1 MSKDLVILCGGKGLR
16 LKSLTKKFPKPLL
29 KINNIPFLYYLINFY
44 QKYNFKKIYL
54 LAGYKGNQIKKM
66 YDKKN
71 FNFIDIEVII
81 EKNEMG
87 TGGSLLQLKKKIN
100 NDFILINGDSFVD
113 YNFENFNKIKKNF
126 LGKIL
131 MSSKNNY
138 KENKKL
144 IGLKI
149 NNKDQIYFSKNS
161 NFFNAGVY
169 YFKKEIFKYIK
180 KKSSLENDIL
190 PALINSKKIC
200 GLTTEGYFIDIG
212 LPKNLKLAKKNLISQ
227 VERPSVFFDRDGV
240 LNHDYG
246 YVNKYSE
253 FKWKK
258 NVLKA
263 LKYLNSKNY
272 YIFIITNQAG
282 IGRGYYNEDQF
293 KKLHKKIKED
303 LSKKK
308 IYFDD
313 VVYCPHHPTE
323 AIGAY
328 KKKCQCRKP
337 NNLLIKNIY
346 KKWPILKAK
355 SLMIGDKDSDRACAK
370 KSKIKFFWSE
380 KDLYLQLRKKI
391 KL

>member
-29 KINNIPFLYYLINFY
+29 KINNIPFLDYLINFY

-54 LAGYKGNQIKKM
+54 LAGYKGNQIKKL

-263 LKYLNSKNY
+263 LEYLNSKNY

-282 IGRGYYNEDQF
+282 IGRGYYNENQF

-380 KDLYLQLRKKI
+380 KDLYLQLREKI
-391 KL
+391 NL

>member
-29 KINNIPFLYYLINFY
+29 KINNIPFLDYLINFY

>member
-29 KINNIPFLYYLINFY
+29 KINNIPFLDYLINFY

-54 LAGYKGNQIKKM
+54 LAGYKGNQIKKL

-190 PALINSKKIC
+190 PVLINSKKIC

-263 LKYLNSKNY
+263 LEYLNSKNY

-380 KDLYLQLRKKI
+380 KDLYLQLREKI
-391 KL
+391 NL

>member
-1 MSKDLVILCGGKGLR
+1 MPKDLVILCGGKGLR

-29 KINNIPFLYYLINFY
+29 KINNIPFLDHLINFY
-44 QKYNFKKIYL
+44 QKYNFNKIYL
-54 LAGYKGNQIKKM
+54 LAGYKGDQIKKL
-66 YDKKN
+66 YDKKS

-87 TGGSLLQLKKKIN
+87 TGGSLLQLKNKIN

-113 YNFENFNKIKKNF
+113 YNFDKFNKLKKNF

-131 MSSKNNY
+131 MSSEKNY

-149 NNKDQIYFSKNS
+149 NDKNQIYFSKNS

-169 YFKKEIFKYIK
+169 YFKKEIFKYITK
-180 KKSSLENDIL
+180 NSSLENDIL
-190 PALINSKKIC
+190 PTLINSKKIC
-200 GLTTEGYFIDIG
+200 GLTTNGYFIDIG
-212 LPKNLKLAKKNLISQ
+212 LPKNLNLAKKNLILQ
-227 VERPSVFFDRDGV
+227 LERPSVFFDRDGV

-246 YVNKYSE
+246 YVHKYSE
-253 FKWKK
+253 FRWKK

-263 LKYLNSKNY
+263 LKYLTAKNY
-272 YIFIITNQAG
+272 YIFVITNQAG
-282 IGRGYYNEDQF
+282 IGRGYYSEDQF
-293 KKLHKKIKED
+293 KKLHKKIKSE

-308 IYFDD
+308 IYIDD

-323 AIGAY
+323 AIGVY

-346 KKWPILKAK
+346 KKWLINSKK
-355 SLMIGDKDSDRACAK
+355 SIMIGDKSSDQACAK
-370 KSKIKFFWSE
+370 KSKIKFLWSK
-380 KDLYLQLRKKI
+380 KDLYLQLREKI
-391 KL
+391 NL

>member
-29 KINNIPFLYYLINFY
+29 KINNIPFLDYLINFY

-54 LAGYKGNQIKKM
+54 LAGYKGNQIKKL

-169 YFKKEIFKYIK
+169 YFKKEIFRYIK

-263 LKYLNSKNY
+263 LEYLNSKNY

-282 IGRGYYNEDQF
+282 IGRGYYNENQF

-380 KDLYLQLRKKI
+380 KDLYLQLREKI
-391 KL
+391 NL

>member
-29 KINNIPFLYYLINFY
+29 KINNIPFLDYLINFY

-54 LAGYKGNQIKKM
+54 LAGYKGNQIKKL

-263 LKYLNSKNY
+263 LEYLNSKNY

-380 KDLYLQLRKKI
+380 KDLYLQLREKI
-391 KL
+391 NL